1 MSLPPFFSF
10 KIMSK
15 VKTYGIHGVVERVI
29 AARLGKATMN
39 ITFSGGI
46 MDSSGV
52 RPATFTTNKVVEQ
65 YVVENHP
72 MYKNGSIKVIS
83 EIDLEPKKETAK
95 TEEVEKVDEVTT
107 LQQARQYLIEKGVSI
122 EKLQNKAD
130 IKACAAE
137 MNITFPNW

>member
-1 MSLPPFFSF
+1 MD
-10 KIMSK
+10 K

-72 MYKNGSIKVIS
+72 MFKNGSIKVIN
-83 EIDLEPKKETAK
+83 EIVVEPEKGVEK
-95 TEEVEKVDEVTT
+95 TVKVDEVTT
-107 LQQARQYLIEKGVSI
+107 IQQARQYLLDKGVTMD
-122 EKLQNKAD
+122 KLQNKAD

-137 MNITFPNW
+137 MNITFPNWQ

>member
-1 MSLPPFFSF
+1 
-10 KIMSK
+10 MSK

-72 MYKNGSIKVIS
+72 MFKNGSIKVIN
-83 EIDLEPKKETAK
+83 EIILEPEKSDEK
-95 TEEVEKVDEVTT
+95 TVKVDEVTT
-107 LQQARQYLIEKGVSI
+107 IQQARQYMLDKGVTMD
-122 EKLQNKAD
+122 KLQNKTD

>member
-1 MSLPPFFSF
+1 MSLPPFFSY
-10 KIMSK
+10 KIMDK

-72 MYKNGSIKVIS
+72 MFKNGSIKVIN
-83 EIDLEPKKETAK
+83 EIVVEPEKGVEK
-95 TEEVEKVDEVTT
+95 TVKVDEVTT

>member
-1 MSLPPFFSF
+1 MSLPPFFSY

-72 MYKNGSIKVIS
+72 MFKNGSIKVIS
-83 EIDLEPKKETAK
+83 EIDLEPKEETAK
-95 TEEVEKVDEVTT
+95 TEKVEEVKT
-107 LQQARQYLIEKGVSI
+107 LQQARQFLMDMGVPMEELQSKAKVLEVAKEKG
-122 EKLQNKAD
+122 
-130 IKACAAE
+130 
-137 MNITFPNW
+137 ITFPNL

>member
-1 MSLPPFFSF
+1 
-10 KIMSK
+10 MSK

-72 MYKNGSIKVIS
+72 MFKNGSIKVIS
-83 EIDLEPKKETAK
+83 EIDLEPKEETAK
-95 TEEVEKVDEVTT
+95 TEKVEEVKT
-107 LQQARQYLIEKGVSI
+107 LQQARQFLMDMGVPMEELQSKAKVLEVAKEKG
-122 EKLQNKAD
+122 
-130 IKACAAE
+130 
-137 MNITFPNW
+137 ITFPNL

>member
-1 MSLPPFFSF
+1 
-10 KIMSK
+10 MSK

-72 MYKNGSIKVIS
+72 MFKNGSIKVIS
-83 EIDLEPKKETAK
+83 EIDLEPKEETAK
-95 TEEVEKVDEVTT
+95 TEKVEEVKT
-107 LQQARQYLIEKGVSI
+107 LQQARQFLMDMGVPMEELQSKAKVLEVAKDKG
-122 EKLQNKAD
+122 
-130 IKACAAE
+130 
-137 MNITFPNW
+137 ITFPNL

>member
-95 TEEVEKVDEVTT
+95 AEKVEEVTT
-107 LQQARQYLIEKGVSI
+107 MQEARKYLMEHEGATM
-122 EKLQNKAD
+122 EDLQNKAAVQD
-130 IKACAAE
+130 YAAK
-137 MNITFPNW
+137 MNITFPNWR

>member
-1 MSLPPFFSF
+1 MSLPPFFSY

-72 MYKNGSIKVIS
+72 MFKNGSIKVIS

-95 TEEVEKVDEVTT
+95 TEKVEEVKT
-107 LQQARQYLIEKGVSI
+107 LQQVRQFLMDMGVPMEELQSKAKVLEIAKEKG
-122 EKLQNKAD
+122 
-130 IKACAAE
+130 
-137 MNITFPNW
+137 ITFPNL